1 MTKDSTAACCEEK
14 KDGFVECCEE
24 AKKMLGRRWW
34 ILVALAMF
42 TGIIVW
48 GGFNT
53 VMELTN
59 TTEFCISCHEME
71 ENVYREYVGT
81 IHDANRS
88 GVRAGCPDCH
98 VPKPWIH
105 KIVRKI
111 QASNEVYH
119 KILGTINTPEKF
131 DAKRLQL
138 ASNVWRAMKKT
149 DSRECRNCH
158 DFETMDP
165 EKQKPRARNQHT
177 NAMRQGNTCIDC
189 HKGIAHKK
197 VRKDFPEEELE
208 ALEAPDPNNIREL
221 PQSFTDGLKRVAI
234 AEAEQKKK
242 AAEAKA
248 KAKAAKAAA
257 NKSIQ
262 ERIDKAVAAALAA
275 AGTSGSAVPAAAVA
289 SGGSGMDWSNVP
301 EREVTIFYP
310 GQTSIE
316 WVMTGKDHGGA
327 RPFIKGN
334 DRCVTCHDKETADMG
349 KKMVTGVKAETTPMP
364 DKRGSIP
371 VKVQASHN
379 GENISLRFEWE
390 DTAHVPVP
398 FVDGGKMDPE
408 NPMKIAVMLATDEVE
423 FADRA
428 GCWGTCHHDAN
439 KMPHEP
445 EADAA
450 KASDVAKRI
459 DLTNGITKYLKESRT
474 KIEIKGRRGKK
485 KGGWDKLKE
494 DGELKAEMDAKHFMD
509 LLRYKSGQ
517 KVAEDGHIMD
527 QRIMSGGQGFS
538 VNANKEGANW
548 VVEMT
553 RKLKSDKPGDL
564 SLELDKVYNIG
575 FAIHDDHTNGRFHH
589 VSLGY
594 KLAFDKEEA
603 GIEINA
609 TKQ

>member
-1 MTKDSTAACCEEK
+1 
-14 KDGFVECCEE
+14 
-24 AKKMLGRRWW
+24 MLGRRLW
-34 ILVALAMF
+34 ILLAIAMMF
-42 TGIIVW
+42 GVIVW

-71 ENVYREYVGT
+71 ENVYKEYVGT

-105 KIVRKI
+105 KIARKI

-138 ASNVWRAMKKT
+138 ASNVWRAMKET

-158 DFETMDP
+158 NFETMDP

-189 HKGIAHKK
+189 HKGIAHKD
-197 VRKDFPEEELE
+197 VRKLLPEEELE
-208 ALEAPDPNNIREL
+208 ALEAPDPNNVREL
-221 PQSFTDGLKRVAI
+221 PQSYTDGLKRVVL
-234 AEAEQKKK
+234 AEAEQNRKTM
-242 AAEAKA
+242 EAKT

-275 AGTSGSAVPAAAVA
+275 AGTSGSATDAAASSSG
-289 SGGSGMDWSNVP
+289 SGGLGVNWDKVP

-316 WVMTGKDHGGA
+316 WVLTGKDHGGA
-327 RPFIKGN
+327 RPFVKGG
-334 DRCVTCHDKETADMG
+334 DRCTTCHDKETADMG
-349 KKMVTGVKAETTPMP
+349 IKMVTGQKAETTPLP
-364 DKRGSIP
+364 DKRASIP
-371 VKVQASHN
+371 VTVQASHDS
-379 GENISLRFEWE
+379 ENLFLRFQWE

-408 NPMKIAVMLATDEVE
+408 NPMKLAVMLATDEVE
-423 FADRA
+423 YADRA
-428 GCWGTCHHDAN
+428 GCWSTCHHDAN
-439 KMPHEP
+439 KMPHQP
-445 EADAA
+445 EADAVKSSEAA
-450 KASDVAKRI
+450 KQI
-459 DLTNGITKYLKESRT
+459 DLANGITKYLKESRT
-474 KIEIKGRRGKK
+474 KVEVKGRRGKK
-485 KGGWDKLKE
+485 RGGWDKLKE
-494 DGELKAEMDAKHFMD
+494 AGELKAELDAKHFMD
-509 LLRYKSGQ
+509 LLRYKSG
-517 KVAEDGHIMD
+517 KNVAEDGHILD
-527 QRIMSGGQGFS
+527 QRIMSGGQGFN
-538 VNANKEGANW
+538 VNARKEGTNW
-548 VVEMT
+548 IVEMS

-564 SLELDKVYNIG
+564 TLELDKVYNVG
-575 FAIHDDHTNGRFHH
+575 FAIHDDYTNGRYHH

-594 KLAFDKEEA
+594 RMGFDKEEE